1 MHTIEHF
8 FSNEIPALTAAD
20 PNTSQEQFEEALRRT
35 LLDSDHPSLFFQA
48 LRASDALDDW
58 FPELKALIGV
68 QQNPVYHAEGDV
80 WNHTMMVLDEGAKLR
95 EQASD
100 PYGFMLAALNHDFG
114 KAVCTEEKNGVL
126 HANRHEILGLPIAK
140 RFLKRLNISPDRI
153 AYVLNLVELH
163 MKPNT
168 MAKANSKERSTT
180 RLFDDAIDPDGLLC
194 IALADDR
201 GRITSTLGT
210 GTEAFLNQRLALY
223 RWLMAR
229 PHVTTQ
235 DLADAGLPSQ
245 QFPALLEFAH
255 KLRLAGVDKENA
267 LKQTLGHARKL
278 HSK

>member
-1 MHTIEHF
+1 MHTIEQLPPAQTF
-8 FSNEIPALTAAD
+8 EIALGSTA
-20 PNTSQEQFEEALRRT
+20 SREQIEMSLRT
-35 LLDSDHPSLFFQA
+35 ILLDTDQPSLFFQA
-48 LRASDALDDW
+48 LRKSDTLDRW
-58 FPELKALIGV
+58 FGELKDLIGV

-80 WNHTMMVLDEGAKLR
+80 WNHTMMVLDQGAKLR
-95 EQASD
+95 ERASD
-100 PYGFMLAALNHDFG
+100 PYGFMLAALTHDFG

-126 HANRHEILGLPIAK
+126 HAYRHEILGLPIAK
-140 RFLKRLNISPDRI
+140 RCLKRLDIAPERI

-201 GRITSTLGT
+201 GRITSTPGT
-210 GTEAFLNQRLALY
+210 GTEAFLNERLALY
-223 RWLMAR
+223 RELMAR
-229 PHVTTQ
+229 PHVTER
-235 DLADAGLPSQ
+235 DLADAELPSQ
-245 QFPALLEFAH
+245 QFPTLLEFAH